1 MFLPLISLK
10 NKLCTLPPHSLSW
23 RRVFPLI
30 SLPLLIHKQRI
41 YNPVFETRFW
51 NWKEIKFSPSSTRLE
66 GCALTAVSH
75 GGWTWASHQARG
87 THRLKILSHLLS
99 SSILSKSMPEQ
110 KRESH
115 SLFSDTMERK
125 DRRAKSIP
133 YFHYIAYTQTQWCQD
148 FLVAWTRLKNI
159 NLPSIYSV
167 HSSSDEHRQVFVGFF
182 FFFNENI
189 SPVQTAFAQ
198 LAWISLH
205 LMPSYLN

>member
-1 MFLPLISLK
+1 MFLPLISLR

-30 SLPLLIHKQRI
+30 SLLLLIHKQRI

-51 NWKEIKFSPSSTRLE
+51 NWKEIKFPPSSTRLE

-75 GGWTWASHQARG
+75 SGWTWASHQARG

-115 SLFSDTMERK
+115 SPFSDTMQRK

-148 FLVAWTRLKNI
+148 FLVAWTRLKTSTCLLSTQCI
-159 NLPSIYSV
+159 LALMSTDRFLLV
-167 HSSSDEHRQVFVGFF
+167 F